1 MRRDAWPVIG
11 AIAAFAA
18 LVTVSWKATPDRS
31 DVELILYIG
40 GLAFTVVGT
49 VAAALDVRR
58 RVNIYRDGAKQAR
71 TAEARQLPRLSSAAA
86 ELGLPASRA
95 SVEQRHLE
103 QERQARRST
112 EARLA
117 ALNGATDSLWQLG
130 VSVAVALIGV
140 GLSGAADILTATH

>member
-1 MRRDAWPVIG
+1 MRRDTWPILG
-11 AIAAFAA
+11 ATAA
-18 LVTVSWKATPDRS
+18 LTALIAVTWKATPDRR

-49 VAAALDVRR
+49 VTAALDVRR
-58 RVNIYRDGAKQAR
+58 RVNIYRNGAKQAR
-71 TAEARQLPRLSSAAA
+71 TAEARQMPRLSSAAA

-112 EARLA
+112 E
-117 ALNGATDSLWQLG
+117 
-130 VSVAVALIGV
+130 
-140 GLSGAADILTATH
+140 